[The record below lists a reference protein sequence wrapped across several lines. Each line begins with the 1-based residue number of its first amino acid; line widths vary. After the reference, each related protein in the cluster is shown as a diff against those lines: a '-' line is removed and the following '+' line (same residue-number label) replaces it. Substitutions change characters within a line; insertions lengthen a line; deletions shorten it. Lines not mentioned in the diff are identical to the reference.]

1 MNKKI
6 LLFTDDNG
14 IPIDA
19 TAMQEL
25 RVYINDCI
33 TGTDYGLSYGTLAM
47 EWTKK
52 LDPNHVG
59 YVLLLN
65 ANENQIQTVLFKCPR
80 IEAIYNMSRDSAN
93 QWEFEMFEIDE
104 GEVINNTEHSGLPNF
119 AFLKQSDT
127 QWTNHDQPLPFT
139 VNNGIQNSNE
149 SSMPFKNVSNQLIDD
164 TIPYPVPPSEGDNYE
179 HPTYYEDEQIVDPLN
194 PETKIADEVL
204 TKKIEDKNHQDET
217 ENDVNYKRTRTIQK
231 QLFARQ
237 EWQTNKTI
245 GVWSPI
251 HQTGV
256 TTFVLNFALYLAK
269 HRIYTGI
276 LEGLTS
282 NHILKYWLNRYTD
295 VPNNW
300 VSYATVIHDEIEPTK
315 ANWIYGNVLF
325 LPLQEGD
332 IDHEWTTDTLE
343 SYFKMPSILDIVL
356 VDLPTG
362 EMNKH
367 TLDSLLYLSELWII
381 VDDSFHEIIAWKE
394 YINQLHE
401 IANTPIKLIFNKKY
415 DFSQID
421 RLEKELGY
429 PIITSLPSLH
439 EEVKRNYYQTKPL
452 IENELVYNKL
462 ESGFYQIRN
471 HLFGDSIFNTK
482 SPIENP
488 SIISRAKSKIK
499 KSFRFLIE
507 DR

>member
-1 MNKKI
+1 MIKKI
-6 LLFTDDNG
+6 ILFTDDNG
-14 IPIDA
+14 IPINA

-25 RVYINDCI
+25 RAYLNDCI

-47 EWTKK
+47 EWTNKI
-52 LDPNHVG
+52 DPNHVG

-65 ANENQIQTVLFKCPR
+65 ATEKQIQNVLFNCPSL
-80 IEAIYNMSRDSAN
+80 EAIYNMNIDSTN
-93 QWEFEMFEIDE
+93 HWEFEMFEIDE
-104 GEVINNTEHSGLPNF
+104 GEVINNVEHSGLPNLD
-119 AFLKQSDT
+119 FLKQGDT
-127 QWTNHDQPLPFT
+127 QWMNHNQPLPYN
-139 VNNGIQNSNE
+139 VNNEIQKS
-149 SSMPFKNVSNQLIDD
+149 NVSTPLKSASNHNQLIDD
-164 TIPYPVPPSEGDNYE
+164 TIPYPEPPEVDLEQHQSYE
-179 HPTYYEDEQIVDPLN
+179 HEQIVQPEIIRAEEPLAN
-194 PETKIADEVL
+194 EDDNKVKVDQNEIDDDE
-204 TKKIEDKNHQDET
+204 
-217 ENDVNYKRTRTIQK
+217 NYKKARSIQK

-245 GVWSPI
+245 GVWSPV

-256 TTFVLNFALYLAK
+256 TTFVINFALYLAK
-269 HRIYTGI
+269 QRMYTGV
-276 LEGLTS
+276 LEGITS
-282 NHILKYWLNRYTD
+282 NHILKYWLNRYTV
-295 VPNNW
+295 VPDSW

-332 IDHEWTTDTLE
+332 IDHKWNKETIE
-343 SYFKMPSILDIVL
+343 SYFKMPSLLDIVL

-362 EMNKH
+362 EMNNH

-394 YINQLHE
+394 YINQLNE
-401 IANTPIKLIFNKKY
+401 FANIPIKLIFNKKY
-415 DFSQID
+415 DFSQIG

-429 PIITSLPSLH
+429 SIIASLPSLH

-452 IENELVYNKL
+452 IENELVYKKL

-471 HLFGDSIFNTK
+471 HLFLNSNFNTK
-482 SPIENP
+482 LPIENP
-488 SIISRAKSKIK
+488 TMFSKVKSKLR

-507 DR
+507 DK